1 MSRKSEHEGIDDVTE
16 EQSVIGVEIVAAML
30 TSLTEKMAM
39 FDSNMAEE
47 FHVNKVE
54 QDNERIE

>member
-47 FHVNKVE
+47 FHVNKVK